1 VFFVEA
7 AGAEWFRADGW
18 LKGHDPGR
26 WFGLRTDAHLGM
38 LARIELPSNNLTGEV
53 SGLPCCL
60 LPAAYTAYQ
69 RIILLLLLRTGEVR
83 CVRCSPWP
91 WP

>member
-1 VFFVEA
+1 MTGLTPPPQVFFVEA
-7 AGAEWFRADGW
+7 AGAEWLRADGW

-53 SGLPCCL
+53 GEWPSL
-60 LPAAYTAYQ
+60 LPAVCCLYCLPTYYSTIAPPH
-69 RIILLLLLRTGEVR
+69 G
-83 CVRCSPWP
+83 
-91 WP
+91 

>member
-1 VFFVEA
+1 MTGLTPPPQVFFVEA

-60 LPAAYTAYQ
+60 LPAACCLYCIPTYYSTIAPPH
-69 RIILLLLLRTGEVR
+69 G
-83 CVRCSPWP
+83 
-91 WP
+91 